1 GWHRCSSSA
10 RSSSSDVRPAAYAQG
25 VRLRRLS
32 EAECY
37 ARCYGATDDTV
48 RVIRLPRP
56 REQLRRLSGEQLR
69 RLFEERLDGREQEA
83 A

>member
-1 GWHRCSSSA
+1 
-10 RSSSSDVRPAAYAQG
+10 VR
-25 VRLRRLS
+25 RLRRLS

-48 RVIRLPRP
+48 RVIRLDRP
-56 REQLRRLSGEQLR
+56 RDVVRKLTGEQIR
-69 RLFEERLDGREQEA
+69 RLFEDRLDGRESEA